1 MYARQRFYQT
11 AGGICRNNKKQILH
25 STVFSVGFCY
35 GQTGARTGTGGFH
48 FSNSSRA
55 VATLTTLK
63 GILMITSEESIRQAD
78 SIALPSSLEDIE
90 RLVAAARQGEAS
102 AKDVVLEGVQR
113 VLQAMNTTRSFNENR
128 LESRHP
134 YPYPVHLTPMNE
146 KGEPQLEETVIVLG
160 RHLSDHGIDFY
171 HREPLGERRY
181 IASLPIGS
189 SDWVGF
195 MLELHWTRFSRHGW
209 YDNGGKFVQ
218 KIASPLPPRTS

>member
-1 MYARQRFYQT
+1 MYARQHFYQT

-35 GQTGARTGTGGFH
+35 GQTGFKAIAGGVIIWV
-48 FSNSSRA
+48 SSLA
-55 VATLTTLK
+55 DATLTTLK

-78 SIALPSSLEDIE
+78 AIALPSSLEDIE
-90 RLVAAARQGEAS
+90 RLVVAARQGEAS
-102 AKDVVLEGVQR
+102 SKDVVLEEVQR

-134 YPYPVHLTPMNE
+134 YPYPVHLTPMNAQ
-146 KGEPQLEETVIVLG
+146 GEPLLDETVIVLG

-181 IASLPIGS
+181 IASLPVGS
-189 SDWVGF
+189 SGWVGF